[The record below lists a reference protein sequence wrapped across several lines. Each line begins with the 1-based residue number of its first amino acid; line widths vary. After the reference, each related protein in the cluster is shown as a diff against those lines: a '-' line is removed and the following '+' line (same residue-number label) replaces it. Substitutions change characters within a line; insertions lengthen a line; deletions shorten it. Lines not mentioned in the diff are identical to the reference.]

1 MTANRM
7 LKNALNL
14 KGAIVENFS
23 FGENV
28 DRKRR
33 ATKSRCALRIKWS
46 NS

>member
-28 DRKRR
+28 DRKDAQRNPVAR
-33 ATKSRCALRIKWS
+33 
-46 NS
+46 